1 MITNVTSKVD
11 LPNTASHRSQAEA
24 TTKNIHVNEKTG
36 GSNTVVEP
44 HEHRAVI
51 ERAVGKVREVLQQS
65 NSHLQIEVDSDLQ
78 RVIVK
83 ILSGDSGEVIRQIPP
98 EEVIALAKDLS
109 SKKGL
114 LFEEHV

>member
-11 LPNTASHRSQAEA
+11 LPATVSRSRQADAPAKTEHVVDNISGSDDVFVSRAS
-24 TTKNIHVNEKTG
+24 I
-36 GSNTVVEP
+36 
-44 HEHRAVI
+44 EH
-51 ERAVGKVREVLQQS
+51 AVGKVREILQQS
-65 NSHLQIEVDSDLQ
+65 NSHFQIEVDSDLQ

-83 ILSGDSGEVIRQIPP
+83 ILNGDSGEVIRQIPP
-98 EEVIALAKDLS
+98 QAVIELAKDLS